1 MAVSKVI
8 YGGETLVDLTSDT
21 VTANDL
27 AEGVTATAAD
37 GTQIT
42 GLLPKVDIDDALS
55 STSTNP
61 VQNKVINA
69 ALAGYLPFV
78 NSYIGNANSW
88 LTNGYTKTSQVATS
102 NLPSVCTGRDKWGI
116 LFFIAENAAN
126 GTGTQMFF
134 PVDGT
139 YKGRVFTRNI
149 AYKTAGTWNLLPLAS
164 DFATVATSGSYS
176 DLTDTPTIP
185 TVPTTVSS
193 FENDAGYLT
202 SHQDISG
209 KADKATTLAGYG
221 ITDAKIAS
229 GTITL
234 GSNSITPLTEH
245 QSLADYTK
253 TEDLAAV
260 ATSGSYN
267 DLSDKPTIPSAY
279 TLPTASSDTLGGI
292 KVGTGLSINTSG
304 VLSNSYSYTLPNAT
318 SSVLGGVKI
327 GSNITVSSGT
337 ISLTKSNVTSALGYT
352 PPTSDTTY
360 SVATTSSNGL
370 MSSTD
375 KSKLDGIALD
385 SYAKTSVANTWSA
398 WQKLQ
403 YIDMGVE
410 RYTTTIY
417 SGISHTPATS
427 DCIYTATG
435 AFTLDMS
442 TLAGQLDNSTS
453 MVFSATFSASSDYT
467 LTISNAGTLK
477 YLGSASDL
485 AITSAGLLL
494 NIKMCKDAS
503 GSLTS
508 YVQGVSVEG

>member
-42 GLLPKVDIDDALS
+42 GLLPKVEIDSALS

-69 ALAGYLPFV
+69 ALAGYLPF
-78 NSYIGNANSW
+78 NDTYISDANSW
-88 LTNGYTKTSQVATS
+88 LTNGYVKSSRFTTQ
-102 NLPSVCTGRDKWGI
+102 NLPSVCTGADKWGV
-116 LFFIAENAAN
+116 LFYISENATN

-134 PVDGT
+134 PIDGT
-139 YKGRVFTRNI
+139 YKGRIFTRNLL
-149 AYKTAGTWNLLPLAS
+149 YKTPSDWVLIPLAS
-164 DFATVATSGSYS
+164 DFATVATSGSYN
-176 DLTDTPTIP
+176 DLSDTPTIP

-193 FENDAGYLT
+193 FTNDAGY
-202 SHQDISG
+202 
-209 KADKATTLAGYG
+209 
-221 ITDAKIAS
+221 
-229 GTITL
+229 
-234 GSNSITPLTEH
+234 LTEH
-245 QSLADYTK
+245 QSLAGYAK
-253 TEDLAAV
+253 TEDLAIVATSGLYSDLSGTPTIPTV
-260 ATSGSYN
+260 PTKVSAFTNDAGYLTEHQSLAAYAKTADLASIATSGSYN
-267 DLSDKPTIPSAY
+267 DLSDTPTIP
-279 TLPTASSDTLGGI
+279 D
-292 KVGTGLSINTSG
+292 
-304 VLSNSYSYTLPNAT
+304 T
-318 SSVLGGVKI
+318 SSFAQ
-327 GSNITVSSGT
+327 
-337 ISLTKSNVTSALGYT
+337 TSA
-352 PPTSDTTY
+352 
-360 SVATTSSNGL
+360 
-370 MSSTD
+370 
-375 KSKLDGIALD
+375 
-385 SYAKTSVANTWSA
+385 ANTWSA

-403 YIDMGVE
+403 YIDIGVE

-417 SGISHTPATS
+417 SGTSHTPTTS

-442 TLAGQLDNSTS
+442 TLAGQLENSTS
-453 MVFSATFSASSDYT
+453 MVFSATFSANSDYT
-467 LTISNAGTLK
+467 LTLSNAGTLK

-503 GSLTS
+503 GNLTS

>member
-8 YGGETLVDLTSDT
+8 YDGETLIDLTSDT

-78 NSYIGNANSW
+78 NSYIGNANTW

-139 YKGRVFTRNI
+139 YKGRIFTRNI

-193 FENDAGYLT
+193 FTNDAGYLT

-260 ATSGSYN
+260 ATSGSYE
-267 DLSDKPTIPSAY
+267 DLSDKPTIP
-279 TLPTASSDTLGGI
+279 D
-292 KVGTGLSINTSG
+292 
-304 VLSNSYSYTLPNAT
+304 
-318 SSVLGGVKI
+318 
-327 GSNITVSSGT
+327 VSE
-337 ISLTKSNVTSALGYT
+337 
-352 PPTSDTTY
+352 
-360 SVATTSSNGL
+360 
-370 MSSTD
+370 
-375 KSKLDGIALD
+375 
-385 SYAKTSVANTWSA
+385 YAQTSVANTWSA

>member
-8 YGGETLVDLTSDT
+8 YGGETLIDLTSDT

-69 ALAGYLPFV
+69 ALAGKQATGNYVTYTANANITAGKFSGTTYTYGQSPMVVSNGIIIGGTAQKAGLMTRGICGVTSPNTTTGACTPDNLYV
-78 NSYIGNANSW
+78 NYIGSGITYDNAVILGAGSKGDAI
-88 LTNGYTKTSQVATS
+88 TTS
-102 NLPSVCTGRDKWGI
+102 
-116 LFFIAENAAN
+116 
-126 GTGTQMFF
+126 
-134 PVDGT
+134 
-139 YKGRVFTRNI
+139 
-149 AYKTAGTWNLLPLAS
+149 TAGSTTAASKYGNLYTAIRG
-164 DFATVATSGSYS
+164 DQMVNY
-176 DLTDTPTIP
+176 
-185 TVPTTVSS
+185 TT
-193 FENDAGYLT
+193 AM
-202 SHQDISG
+202 
-209 KADKATTLAGYG
+209 
-221 ITDAKIAS
+221 
-229 GTITL
+229 
-234 GSNSITPLTEH
+234 
-245 QSLADYTK
+245 LADYTK

-260 ATSGSYN
+260 ATSGSYE
-267 DLSDKPTIPSAY
+267 DLSGTPTIP
-279 TLPTASSDTLGGI
+279 D
-292 KVGTGLSINTSG
+292 
-304 VLSNSYSYTLPNAT
+304 
-318 SSVLGGVKI
+318 
-327 GSNITVSSGT
+327 VSSFAQTG
-337 ISLTKSNVTSALGYT
+337 
-352 PPTSDTTY
+352 
-360 SVATTSSNGL
+360 
-370 MSSTD
+370 
-375 KSKLDGIALD
+375 
-385 SYAKTSVANTWSA
+385 VANTWSA

-403 YIDMGVE
+403 YIDIGVE

-417 SGISHTPATS
+417 SGTSHTPATS

-503 GSLTS
+503 GNLTS

>member
-139 YKGRVFTRNI
+139 YKGRIFTRNI

-267 DLSDKPTIPSAY
+267 DLSDKPTIP
-279 TLPTASSDTLGGI
+279 D
-292 KVGTGLSINTSG
+292 
-304 VLSNSYSYTLPNAT
+304 
-318 SSVLGGVKI
+318 
-327 GSNITVSSGT
+327 VSE
-337 ISLTKSNVTSALGYT
+337 
-352 PPTSDTTY
+352 
-360 SVATTSSNGL
+360 
-370 MSSTD
+370 
-375 KSKLDGIALD
+375 
-385 SYAKTSVANTWSA
+385 YAQTSVANTWSA

>member
-8 YGGETLVDLTSDT
+8 YDGETLIDLTSDT

-27 AEGVTATAAD
+27 AVGVTATAAD

-78 NSYIGNANSW
+78 NSYIGNANTW

-139 YKGRVFTRNI
+139 YKGRIFTRNI
-149 AYKTAGTWNLLPLAS
+149 AYKTAGTWNLIPLSS

-193 FENDAGYLT
+193 FTNDAGYLT

-260 ATSGSYN
+260 ATSGSYE
-267 DLSDKPTIPSAY
+267 DLSDKPTIP
-279 TLPTASSDTLGGI
+279 D
-292 KVGTGLSINTSG
+292 
-304 VLSNSYSYTLPNAT
+304 
-318 SSVLGGVKI
+318 
-327 GSNITVSSGT
+327 VSE
-337 ISLTKSNVTSALGYT
+337 
-352 PPTSDTTY
+352 
-360 SVATTSSNGL
+360 
-370 MSSTD
+370 
-375 KSKLDGIALD
+375 
-385 SYAKTSVANTWSA
+385 YAQTSVANTWSA

-417 SGISHTPATS
+417 SGTSHTPATS

-477 YLGSASDL
+477 YLGNASDL

>member
-42 GLLPKVDIDDALS
+42 GLLPKVEIDSELS

-69 ALAGYLPFV
+69 ALAGYLPF
-78 NSYIGNANSW
+78 NNTYISDANLW
-88 LTNGYTKTSQVATS
+88 LTNGYVKTSMNSTK
-102 NLPSVCTGRDKWGI
+102 NLPSVCTGSDRWGV
-116 LFFIAENAAN
+116 LFYIAENAAN
-126 GTGTQMFF
+126 GTGTQMYY
-134 PVDGT
+134 PIDGT
-139 YKGRVFTRNI
+139 YKGRIFTRNLL
-149 AYKTAGTWNLLPLAS
+149 YKTPSDWVLMPLAS
-164 DFATVATSGSYS
+164 DFATVATTGSYNDLS
-176 DLTDTPTIP
+176 DKPTIP

-193 FENDAGYLT
+193 FTNDAGYLT
-202 SHQDISG
+202 EHQDISG

-221 ITDAKIAS
+221 ITDAKISS

-234 GSNSITPLTEH
+234 GSNSITPLTAH
-245 QSLADYTK
+245 QSL
-253 TEDLAAV
+253 
-260 ATSGSYN
+260 
-267 DLSDKPTIPSAY
+267 
-279 TLPTASSDTLGGI
+279 
-292 KVGTGLSINTSG
+292 
-304 VLSNSYSYTLPNAT
+304 
-318 SSVLGGVKI
+318 
-327 GSNITVSSGT
+327 
-337 ISLTKSNVTSALGYT
+337 
-352 PPTSDTTY
+352 
-360 SVATTSSNGL
+360 
-370 MSSTD
+370 
-375 KSKLDGIALD
+375 DG
-385 SYAKTSVANTWSA
+385 YAKTSIANTWGA

-403 YIDMGVE
+403 YIDIGVE

-417 SGISHTPATS
+417 SGTSHTPTTS

-442 TLAGQLDNSTS
+442 TLAGQLKNSTS

-467 LTISNAGTLK
+467 LTLSNAGTLK

-503 GSLTS
+503 GNLTS

>member
-42 GLLPKVDIDDALS
+42 GLLPKVEIDTALS

-61 VQNKVINA
+61 VQNKAIYTELSGKAGLAKANA
-69 ALAGYLPFV
+69 F
-78 NSYIGNANSW
+78 
-88 LTNGYTKTSQVATS
+88 TS
-102 NLPSVCTGRDKWGI
+102 NNTFSGTST
-116 LFFIAENAAN
+116 FN
-126 GTGTQMFF
+126 GTGYFGNGLYVSNASPVYWYQGTPTRTIGSITSTNYTGNAATATKATQDA
-134 PVDGT
+134 DGNVISST
-139 YKGRVFTRNI
+139 Y
-149 AYKTAGTWNLLPLAS
+149 AKTADLAS
-164 DFATVATSGSYS
+164 VATSGSYN

-193 FENDAGYLT
+193 FTNDAGY
-202 SHQDISG
+202 
-209 KADKATTLAGYG
+209 
-221 ITDAKIAS
+221 
-229 GTITL
+229 
-234 GSNSITPLTEH
+234 LTEH
-245 QSLADYTK
+245 QSLAGYAK

-260 ATSGSYN
+260 ATSGLYS
-267 DLSDKPTIPSAY
+267 DLSGTPTIP
-279 TLPTASSDTLGGI
+279 D
-292 KVGTGLSINTSG
+292 
-304 VLSNSYSYTLPNAT
+304 T
-318 SSVLGGVKI
+318 SSFAQ
-327 GSNITVSSGT
+327 
-337 ISLTKSNVTSALGYT
+337 TSA
-352 PPTSDTTY
+352 
-360 SVATTSSNGL
+360 
-370 MSSTD
+370 
-375 KSKLDGIALD
+375 
-385 SYAKTSVANTWSA
+385 ANTWTA

-403 YIDMGVE
+403 YIDIGVE

-417 SGISHTPATS
+417 SGTSHTPTTS
-427 DCIYTATG
+427 DCIYTATD

-442 TLAGQLDNSTS
+442 TLAGQLENSTS

-503 GSLTS
+503 GNLTS